1 MPLDD
6 LLCCGRMLS
15 AYVFTAL
22 AASRL
27 PMPGE
32 VDVLVG
38 GPPCQGFSGL
48 NQGRSEDGDVNTS
61 CMDAMVDFALLLLP
75 RYLIIENVV
84 DLLKYNNG
92 RFACRAMQRL
102 VEAGFQLSVQTHAAA
117 GFGCAQTRVRV
128 FIIAAAPGMRLPRV
142 PMPTHDVHHMTR
154 DAQTINWRETILAAY
169 TAGDARAQALLPAA
183 TVEDAWSDL
192 DCMVIT
198 NGALCG
204 A

>member
-1 MPLDD
+1 
-6 LLCCGRMLS
+6 
-15 AYVFTAL
+15 
-22 AASRL
+22 
-27 PMPGE
+27 MPGE

-38 GPPCQGFSGL
+38 GPPCQGFSGD
-48 NQGRSEDGDVNTS
+48 NRNRHTRV
-61 CMDAMVDFALLLLP
+61 DANKCCPAQMVRYAVLIGALYVIMEEVVDF
-75 RYLIIENVV
+75 
-84 DLLKYNNG
+84 LKLDDG
-92 RFACRAMQRL
+92 TFARDVMQRL

-198 NGALCG
+198 NGASGG